1 MKTTDEIRFSLG
13 GNIMRLID
21 ADGIKYTEQVN
32 GEVTVSKEEI
42 QKMPI
47 AFDLSSMIYDIKE
60 RLQERMEY
68 YGDDENLESKIYKE
82 VLRIIESKVKI

>member
-1 MKTTDEIRFSLG
+1 
-13 GNIMRLID
+13 MRLID
-21 ADGIKYTEQVN
+21 ADRIKYTEQVN
-32 GEVTVSKEEI
+32 GEVTVSKDEI

-68 YGDDENLESKIYKE
+68 YGDDENLESKIYKD
-82 VLRIIESKVKI
+82 VLGIIESKVKI